1 MGSAKD
7 SIPTASWAARP
18 RGVELDWFMR
28 IKAVKASPPLNKPQ
42 AAVIGDCEKRNPVK
56 VTHHTRKTT
65 TMTSR

>member
-1 MGSAKD
+1 
-7 SIPTASWAARP
+7 
-18 RGVELDWFMR
+18 MR
-28 IKAVKASPPLNKPQ
+28 IKAVKANPLLNKPQ